1 MTDHPFSLEGRTA
14 LITGGS
20 RGIGYAIAQAYV
32 AAGARVV
39 ITARGKAALDDA
51 AKNLGANAIAR
62 VCDVSDHAEVVAT
75 VDDAWRLGPIDVLV
89 NNAGI
94 SPYYKRL
101 EHVTPE
107 EYQSVQDVN
116 LRGAYF
122 MSVEVAKHCF
132 EAERSAAIVN
142 ISSMAGT
149 IPLARQGVYGAA
161 KAGLDQLTRSMAL
174 EWADRS
180 IRVNAISPGWVE
192 SDLVS
197 ELFASRHGE
206 GLRTDIPMGRVASP
220 EEVAGMAVYLASDA
234 ASYVTGTVMLVDGGR
249 SLR

>member
-1 MTDHPFSLEGRTA
+1 MTDFSLEGRTA

-20 RGIGYAIAQAYV
+20 RGIGYAIAKAYID
-32 AAGARVV
+32 AGARVV
-39 ITARGKAALDDA
+39 ITARGKQALDEA
-51 AKNLGANAIAR
+51 AQSLGANAIA
-62 VCDVSDHAEVVAT
+62 VPCDVSNYDDVVET
-75 VDDAWRLGPIDVLV
+75 VADAWRLGPIDILV

-107 EYQSVQDVN
+107 EYQQVQDVN

-122 MSVEVAKHCF
+122 MSVEVAKRCF
-132 EAERSAAIVN
+132 EAERPGTIVN

-149 IPLARQGVYGAA
+149 IPLERQGVYGAA
-161 KAGLDQLTRSMAL
+161 KAGLDQITRSMAL
-174 EWADRS
+174 EWADRK
-180 IRVNAISPGWVE
+180 IRVNAIAPGWVE
-192 SDLVS
+192 SALVS
-197 ELFASRHGE
+197 ELFESRHGE
-206 GLRTDIPMGRVASP
+206 RLRADVPMGRVATP

-249 SLR
+249 TLR

>member
-1 MTDHPFSLEGRTA
+1 MTDFSLEGRTA

-20 RGIGYAIAQAYV
+20 RGIGYAIAKAYV
-32 AAGARVV
+32 DAGARVV
-39 ITARGKAALDDA
+39 ITARGKQALDEA
-51 AKNLGANAIAR
+51 AQSLGANAIA
-62 VCDVSDHAEVVAT
+62 VPCDVSNYDDVVET
-75 VDDAWRLGPIDVLV
+75 VADAWRLGPIDILV

-107 EYQSVQDVN
+107 EYQQVQDVN

-122 MSVEVAKHCF
+122 MSVGVAKRCF
-132 EAERSAAIVN
+132 EAERPGTIVN

-149 IPLARQGVYGAA
+149 IPLERQGVYGAA
-161 KAGLDQLTRSMAL
+161 KAGLDQITRSMAL
-174 EWADRS
+174 EWADRK
-180 IRVNAISPGWVE
+180 IRVNAIAPGWVE

-197 ELFASRHGE
+197 ELFESRHGE
-206 GLRTDIPMGRVASP
+206 RLRADVPMGRVATP
-220 EEVAGMAVYLASDA
+220 EEVAGMAVYLACDA

-249 SLR
+249 TLR

>member
-1 MTDHPFSLEGRTA
+1 MTEHSFSLEGRTA

-20 RGIGYAIAQAYV
+20 RGIGYAIAKAYIE
-32 AAGARVV
+32 AGARVV
-39 ITARGKAALDDA
+39 ITARGKEALEAAA
-51 AKNLGANAIAR
+51 GSLGPNAIAR
-62 VCDVSDHAEVVAT
+62 PCDVAEYDDVVAT
-75 VDDAWRLGPIDVLV
+75 VADAWRLGPIDILV

-116 LRGAYF
+116 LRGSYF
-122 MSVEVAKHCF
+122 MSVEMAKRCF
-132 EAERSAAIVN
+132 EAERPGAIVN

-149 IPLARQGVYGAA
+149 IPLERQGVYGAA

-174 EWADRS
+174 EWADRK
-180 IRVNAISPGWVE
+180 IRVNAIAPGWVE

-206 GLRTDIPMGRVASP
+206 RLRTDVPMGRVATP
-220 EEVAGMAVYLASDA
+220 EEVAGLAVYLASDA

-249 SLR
+249 TLR

>member
-1 MTDHPFSLEGRTA
+1 MTDFSLEGRTA

-20 RGIGYAIAQAYV
+20 RGIGYAIAKAYID
-32 AAGARVV
+32 AGARVV
-39 ITARGKAALDDA
+39 ITARGKQALDEA
-51 AKNLGANAIAR
+51 AQSLGANAIA
-62 VCDVSDHAEVVAT
+62 VPCDVSNYDDVVET
-75 VDDAWRLGPIDVLV
+75 VADAWRLGPIDILV

-107 EYQSVQDVN
+107 EYQQVQDVN

-122 MSVEVAKHCF
+122 MSVEVAKRCF
-132 EAERSAAIVN
+132 EAERPGTIVN

-149 IPLARQGVYGAA
+149 IPLERQGVYGAA
-161 KAGLDQLTRSMAL
+161 KAGLDQITRSMAL
-174 EWADRS
+174 EWADRK
-180 IRVNAISPGWVE
+180 IRVNAIAPGWVE

-197 ELFASRHGE
+197 ELFESRHGE
-206 GLRTDIPMGRVASP
+206 RLRADVPMGRVATP

-249 SLR
+249 TLR